1 MSSKQK
7 KGNEYTPPD
16 YYGKGFRQLISSLL
30 QRGKLKKSTIK
41 AILETSLEK
50 FIQAFTHPSVTE
62 LAEYDED
69 TPDYE
74 QLELG
79 GDSLVYS
86 TVIQYLKAR
95 LPVCD
100 SAAGVRIL
108 TRIKI
113 DWVSKQFLCDIA
125 DKLGFWPY
133 INATQE
139 IRDTKRKD
147 LLEDV
152 FEATIQA
159 MYESVLLYKMQK
171 DLAKG
176 ARSAGQRSEPGLSY
190 SVVCRLIWSIYD
202 KIEICGNL
210 PDTLNTDLESL
221 HNGCMQQTTPLKYT
235 MLVDAKTRLKEV
247 FDNKK
252 LARKFM
258 PIPGKRNGQVLGE
271 ECEQQIQCTCA
282 SCKAGTTDHKLTS
295 CVYYVIKHDRKTGR
309 DVKIF
314 LRRKKSF
321 QAIKSLKKDAQQVAA
336 EEALQT
342 LAKKGIVGFMPVSY
356 AMFCPPE
363 KTAHHRSRWEEGV
376 SHISFWKND
385 SANTND
391 DPWESLDEQTQ
402 KLKLRSYRKKCCR
415 CKFPNCQSKQ

>member
-1 MSSKQK
+1 
-7 KGNEYTPPD
+7 
-16 YYGKGFRQLISSLL
+16 
-30 QRGKLKKSTIK
+30 
-41 AILETSLEK
+41 
-50 FIQAFTHPSVTE
+50 VTE

-159 MYESVLLYKMQK
+159 IYESVLLYKMHK

-176 ARSAGQRSEPGLSY
+176 ARTAGQRSEPGLSY

-210 PDTLNTDLESL
+210 PDTLNTDPASL
-221 HNGCMQQTTPLKYT
+221 HNGCMQQTTPLVYT

-252 LARKFM
+252 LARKFVA
-258 PIPGKRNGQVLGE
+258 IPGKRNGQVLGE
-271 ECEQQIQCTCA
+271 ECEQQIQC
-282 SCKAGTTDHKLTS
+282 
-295 CVYYVIKHDRKTGR
+295 I
-309 DVKIF
+309 
-314 LRRKKSF
+314 LRY
-321 QAIKSLKKDAQQVAA
+321 
-336 EEALQT
+336 QT
-342 LAKKGIVGFMPVSY
+342 RQENGK
-356 AMFCPPE
+356 
-363 KTAHHRSRWEEGV
+363 
-376 SHISFWKND
+376 
-385 SANTND
+385 
-391 DPWESLDEQTQ
+391 
-402 KLKLRSYRKKCCR
+402 R
-415 CKFPNCQSKQ
+415 CKDFSS